1 MTARRRTGRTLIIVA
16 CLMGLLAMVV
26 VAGGLLY
33 ARGGVSGPAARARA
47 DVEAGYEAHIDDV
60 ETEETARRDA
70 LEPVLGEPLE
80 QTWYV
85 SCSGVEPGLLIP
97 AIQHCELS
105 VTTTYAMAWD
115 DPSARLDEVLTV
127 LEGTDI
133 LIEADDGPDHWH
145 RTEGAGDVE
154 PRGKVAEVGT
164 GDGTVYVRGPGTE
177 VIVGDTPVAGP
188 FPDRDMRRE
197 SIPARETGPADG
209 VVEIRRGVQIS
220 RSNIGCVPDLTLHCR
235 TPLKEPS
242 MPVIEGFQG

>member
-47 DVEAGYEAHIDDV
+47 DDEAGYEAHIDDV

-115 DPSARLDEVLTV
+115 HPSARLDEVLTV

-154 PRGKVAEVGT
+154 PRARSPRWARATAPCMSEG
-164 GDGTVYVRGPGTE
+164 
-177 VIVGDTPVAGP
+177 
-188 FPDRDMRRE
+188 
-197 SIPARETGPADG
+197 PARRSSWGIPQSQGPSPIGTCGENRSPHVNRAPRT
-209 VVEIRRGVQIS
+209 VSS
-220 RSNIGCVPDLTLHCR
+220 RSAEACRSHAATSGACR
-235 TPLKEPS
+235 TSPCTAAPR
-242 MPVIEGFQG
+242 